1 MKGVGMKT
9 FTPRPGEIQQDW
21 YVIDAENQTLGR
33 LSTKIASILRG
44 KNKPYFSPNIDTG
57 DYVIVINAE
66 KLNLTGSKTLQKVYQ
81 NYSGY
86 PSGLKITSFQR
97 MITKKPEEIIMHSV
111 KGMLPKNTLGSQMIS
126 KLKVYAGNEH
136 PHTAQKPVTLT

>member
-1 MKGVGMKT
+1 MKT

>member
-1 MKGVGMKT
+1 MKT

-66 KLNLTGSKTLQKVYQ
+66 KVNLTGSKTLQKVYQ